1 MSKKK
6 SIGTQLF
13 NGIFKENPTFV
24 LVIGL
29 CPTLAV
35 TTSAINGLGM
45 GVATMLVLVLSN
57 FFISVMS
64 RFIPNQVRIPVYVI
78 VISTIVTVIGM
89 LMQAYLP
96 TLYLAL
102 GIFVPL
108 IVVNCIILARAEMY
122 AAKNGPIRSIIDG
135 LGIGLGF
142 VLALTLLGSIREI
155 LGSGSWFGE
164 SLLGANYQGALIMIL
179 PPGAFLTIGV
189 LMAIMQKLKKRGG
202 KR

>member
-1 MSKKK
+1 MSRKI
-6 SIGTQLF
+6 SFSTQIL

-35 TTSAINGLGM
+35 TTSATNGLGM
-45 GVATMLVLVLSN
+45 GVATLLVLVFSN
-57 FFISVMS
+57 FFISIIS
-64 RFIPNQVRIPVYVI
+64 KITPSQVRIPVYVI

-108 IVVNCIILARAEMY
+108 IVVNCIILARAEMF
-122 AAKNGPIRSIIDG
+122 AARNGPIASLVDG

-142 VLALTLLGSIREI
+142 TIALTLLGSIREI
-155 LGSGSWFGE
+155 LGSGTWFNQPLF
-164 SLLGANYQGALIMIL
+164 SSNYQGVLIMIL

-189 LMAIMQKLKKRGG
+189 LMAIIQKFTKKGG
-202 KR
+202 E

>member
-1 MSKKK
+1 MSKNK
-6 SIGTQLF
+6 SVSAQLF

-45 GVATMLVLVLSN
+45 GVATLLVLVLSN
-57 FFISVMS
+57 FFISVVS
-64 RFIPNQVRIPVYVI
+64 RFTPSQVRIPVYVI

-135 LGIGLGF
+135 LGIGIGF

-155 LGSGSWFGE
+155 IGSGSWFGE
-164 SLLGANYQGALIMIL
+164 SLFGANYQGALIMIL

-189 LMAIMQKLKKRGG
+189 LMAIIQKFKKRRG

>member
-1 MSKKK
+1 MSRKI
-6 SIGTQLF
+6 SFSTQIL

-45 GVATMLVLVLSN
+45 GVATLLVLVSSN
-57 FFISVMS
+57 FFISIIS
-64 RFIPNQVRIPVYVI
+64 KITPSQVRIPVYVI

-108 IVVNCIILARAEMY
+108 IVVNCIILARAEMF
-122 AAKNGPIRSIIDG
+122 AARNGPIASLVDG

-142 VLALTLLGSIREI
+142 TIALTLLGSIREI
-155 LGSGSWFGE
+155 LGSGTWFNQPLF
-164 SLLGANYQGALIMIL
+164 SSNYQGVLIMIL

-189 LMAIMQKLKKRGG
+189 LMAIIQKFTKKGG
-202 KR
+202 E

>member
-1 MSKKK
+1 
-6 SIGTQLF
+6 
-13 NGIFKENPTFV
+13 
-24 LVIGL
+24 
-29 CPTLAV
+29 
-35 TTSAINGLGM
+35 
-45 GVATMLVLVLSN
+45 
-57 FFISVMS
+57 
-64 RFIPNQVRIPVYVI
+64 
-78 VISTIVTVIGM
+78 M

-135 LGIGLGF
+135 LGIGIGF

-155 LGSGSWFGE
+155 IGSGSWFGE
-164 SLLGANYQGALIMIL
+164 SLFGANYQGALIMIL

-189 LMAIMQKLKKRGG
+189 LMAIIQKFKKRRG